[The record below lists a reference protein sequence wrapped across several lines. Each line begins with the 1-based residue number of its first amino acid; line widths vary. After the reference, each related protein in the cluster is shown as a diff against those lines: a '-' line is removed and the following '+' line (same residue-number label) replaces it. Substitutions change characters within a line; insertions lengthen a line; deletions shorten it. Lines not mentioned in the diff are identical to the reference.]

1 MPVIDS
7 NGCAIDAEIAGP
19 ADAPVL
25 MLSNSLGTTRHMWDP
40 QMDAFSRK
48 FRVLRYDRRGHG
60 KSGAPKGPYSM
71 EMLGR
76 DAIAVLDGLGVKKA
90 HWLGLSMGGM
100 EGMWL
105 GANAADRFDKIILSN
120 TTAHYP
126 DRKPW
131 DDRIKLVLEK
141 GLASIVPGN
150 MERWFTKEFRERAP
164 DKVQWMT
171 DMFLTTPLEG
181 YVGCCEAV
189 ASMEHRAL
197 LPKFKSP
204 TLVIAG
210 RFDPATNVEAGEY
223 IQSNIPGAKLAIV
236 QAAHIAN
243 VEVPDAYTKT
253 VLDFLGSH

>member
-1 MPVIDS
+1 MPVINS

-171 DMFLTTPLEG
+171 EMFLTTPVEG

-189 ASMEHRAL
+189 ASWTIARCCRSI
-197 LPKFKSP
+197 KSP